1 MGHLARAA
9 ILLPILVAGVSAH
22 ADEAL
27 FKAMS
32 MMALGAGMPDVLPP
46 TVQDG
51 NYVDIRFSGVT
62 AFGDVLS
69 PGPNGCSIVQ
79 TSVTQDRG
87 EFAQISVKTYD
98 FSKITGIRY
107 LGSTDDFVKAPSRE
121 PDDQAVDTI
130 SLDGKAWQ
138 CQRVVHVDPAKPH
151 FAQHC
156 DDGWQ
161 ITLIGAE
168 DKRVARE
175 AIELIQASC
184 FAR

>member
-9 ILLPILVAGVSAH
+9 ILLPILAAGTPAH

-69 PGPNGCSIVQ
+69 PGPNGC
-79 TSVTQDRG
+79 
-87 EFAQISVKTYD
+87 
-98 FSKITGIRY
+98 
-107 LGSTDDFVKAPSRE
+107 
-121 PDDQAVDTI
+121 
-130 SLDGKAWQ
+130 
-138 CQRVVHVDPAKPH
+138 
-151 FAQHC
+151 
-156 DDGWQ
+156 
-161 ITLIGAE
+161 
-168 DKRVARE
+168 
-175 AIELIQASC
+175 
-184 FAR
+184 